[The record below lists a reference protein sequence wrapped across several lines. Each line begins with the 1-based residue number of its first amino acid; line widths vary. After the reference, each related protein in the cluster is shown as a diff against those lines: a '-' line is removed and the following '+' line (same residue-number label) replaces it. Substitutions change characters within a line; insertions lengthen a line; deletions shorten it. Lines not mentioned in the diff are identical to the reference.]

1 MNKNVLNTSFYR
13 AISALFFLALANSV
27 LANEKPPGVSA
38 STTEQNLT
46 PVDTLNAP
54 NDNGCFT
61 ARASDEWIDGL
72 RASTHSRLCNT
83 ASWLDGLFGDEEP
96 FPGSD
101 FRGKFSLGFKYD
113 EIEGVDPRLRV
124 RIKTDLPNVSKR
136 FNAFLGR
143 VEEDSYIANTEIR
156 EDRLNNVGLRSTN
169 DDESE
174 WLIGLG
180 YRAPSKDHNGFDISV
195 GAKLSSGFSPYARL
209 SHRHLFDISE
219 TTMLRATQTAFWR
232 KQDGFGVSSNAEL
245 TKFISDVDIWVTS
258 GSVKFTEEA
267 DQLEWF
273 TDTTWHH
280 TLSDKQG
287 ISSSAYIRGEQES
300 PVSIPE
306 YGLTFTYIRPVLR
319 DWLFMETG
327 VDFRWEREQPGA
339 AYKSAVRIGLQF
351 EMLLGDYYNRKHRR
365 KRRQ

>member
-1 MNKNVLNTSFYR
+1 MHKNVLNTSFFHTV
-13 AISALFFLALANSV
+13 AAVLLLV
-27 LANEKPPGVSA
+27 LATSVFANEQTHDVSS
-38 STTEQNLT
+38 STTEQHPT
-46 PVDTLNAP
+46 PIEELDETK
-54 NDNGCFT
+54 DNGCFN

-113 EIEGVDPRLRV
+113 EIEGIDPRLRV
-124 RIKTDLPNVSKR
+124 RIKTDLPNVSRR

-143 VEEDSYIANTEIR
+143 VEEDSYISNTEVH

-174 WLIGLG
+174 WLVGLG
-180 YRAPSKDHNGFDISV
+180 YRAPSKDNNGFDVSV
-195 GAKLSSGFSPYARL
+195 GAKLSGGFSPYAKL
-209 SHRHLFDISE
+209 SHRHLFEISE
-219 TTMLRATQTAFWR
+219 TTLLRATQTAFWR

-245 TKFISDVDIWVTS
+245 TKFVGDLDIWVTS

-267 DQLEWF
+267 DQLEWL

-280 TLSDKQG
+280 TLSDKRG
-287 ISSSAYIRGEQES
+287 ISSSAYVRGELES

-339 AYKSAVRIGLQF
+339 AYKSAVRVGLQF

-365 KRRQ
+365 KRYH